1 MYYFLTC
8 SIISVGHFGLAIS
21 EVLVIFGKVFVCSF
35 WSLWSFSWL
44 TITIT
49 AYETLLNG
57 LKQQQRTRHPSLQ
70 WIFALPSGNKNK
82 QKNKNSAYNR
92 PLPVSPKPR
101 LRSEAKRA
109 DLLQVDLLAS
119 GASLYWP
126 RSGRLL
132 KVYQARSHW
141 YKNDCLFSSK

>member
-49 AYETLLNG
+49 AYENT
-57 LKQQQRTRHPSLQ
+57 TE
-70 WIFALPSGNKNK
+70 
-82 QKNKNSAYNR
+82 
-92 PLPVSPKPR
+92 
-101 LRSEAKRA
+101 RS
-109 DLLQVDLLAS
+109 
-119 GASLYWP
+119 
-126 RSGRLL
+126 
-132 KVYQARSHW
+132 
-141 YKNDCLFSSK
+141 